1 MIPDDGNYSEY
12 GGKACAH
19 APVRPLSKKR
29 QHFKKCV
36 RAPLGMS
43 NGFQR
48 RHLSGL
54 LPVRRNAV
62 WPSACVLACAQK
74 RCGISL
80 A

>member
-54 LPVRRNAV
+54 LPVRGNLRRRRFPRGN
-62 WPSACVLACAQK
+62 LCAEI
-74 RCGISL
+74 CDMNF